1 MIWIGLS
8 CACALSAGAAK
19 PAASIARLP
28 NMPKP
33 PHFGSDELQRGLPVL
48 GKEKTCA
55 LAGMI

>member
-1 MIWIGLS
+1 
-8 CACALSAGAAK
+8 LSAGAAK

>member
-1 MIWIGLS
+1 
-8 CACALSAGAAK
+8 LSAGAAK

-33 PHFGSDELQRGLPVL
+33 PLFGSDELQRGLPVL

>member
-1 MIWIGLS
+1 MTWIGLS

-33 PHFGSDELQRGLPVL
+33 PLFGSDELQRGLPVL